1 LHYLTVAAPG
11 WVFIPPNYRSIIN
24 CNYQDYT
31 LIDSTKVGFSQSSVS
46 PGGHK
51 IMQSGH
57 KKNLV
62 GETRKWNEMN
72 VTNTKVAYCV
82 FMIN

>member
-46 PGGHK
+46 PGGHT
-51 IMQSGH
+51 IIWLNQTFPILIP
-57 KKNLV
+57 N
-62 GETRKWNEMN
+62 N
-72 VTNTKVAYCV
+72 
-82 FMIN
+82 INNSIN